1 MQVLS
6 AFGSSVLLLLFAV
19 LEARMQQLQPDVLH
33 AKQMKVEFVQVPQG
47 KRRGAPV
54 KRQETKAE
62 TPKAAQSAKKD
73 ATLDNPPSKAHAS
86 RWIEKLKLE
95 KSNKTKKQSSLRQKL
110 HDRTA
115 AAKGSKG
122 NLMAPGTSMKTISA
136 AKRGKQPE
144 SAMGQTQQPS
154 HSKPKA
160 SMHYTSANTTKEDPE
175 ELCRAAELA
184 EVKEREEMV
193 GEWSP
198 TSAEKLLEDKDGNR
212 YDDAQLNL
220 RCFLEACVFTGDV
233 ERAQHCLF
241 FHHRHLSKRKALSI
255 SAYNIMMK
263 MWAKKVRANPERLL
277 QNRCFGHL
285 LKASLYYIYTG
296 VQSVYVRIN
305 TLAFYCQDAS

>member
-1 MQVLS
+1 
-6 AFGSSVLLLLFAV
+6 
-19 LEARMQQLQPDVLH
+19 MQQLQPDVLH
-33 AKQMKVEFVQVPQG
+33 AKQMKVEFVQMPQG
-47 KRRGAPV
+47 EKRGAPV
-54 KRQETKAE
+54 KRQETKAQS
-62 TPKAAQSAKKD
+62 PKDAQSAKKD

-136 AKRGKQPE
+136 AKRGKQLE
-144 SAMGQTQQPS
+144 SAMGPTPQSS

-160 SMHYTSANTTKEDPE
+160 SKRYTSANTMKEDPE
-175 ELCRAAELA
+175 ELCSSAELA
-184 EVKEREEMV
+184 EVKELEEMI

-220 RCFLEACVFTGDV
+220 RCYLEACVFTGDV
-233 ERAQHCLF
+233 ERAQRCLF

-277 QNRCFGHL
+277 QSRRFGHL
-285 LKASLYYIYTG
+285 FKSFIILHSYC
-296 VQSVYVRIN
+296 VQSVYVGIN